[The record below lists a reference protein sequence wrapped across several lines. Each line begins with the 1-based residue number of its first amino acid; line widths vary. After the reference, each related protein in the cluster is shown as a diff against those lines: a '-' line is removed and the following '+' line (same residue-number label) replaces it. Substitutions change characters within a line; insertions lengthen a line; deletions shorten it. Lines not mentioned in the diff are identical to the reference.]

1 MSAKLLEIITGKDD
15 VERVACKGN
24 IEQLNAYLKTR
35 PLFIPKRPRYFLDAA
50 SFTEQELMDVIQ
62 KETKELGGDQFEPW
76 ILEFDGK
83 KVLPAFSSQK
93 KMQAFSSKVSQEL
106 NKVFS
111 LGCIEILLENVI
123 KNIDVDVVD
132 LNRFSQKS
140 WEIQIGKQ
148 K

>member
-1 MSAKLLEIITGKDD
+1 MSAKLLEIIIGKDD

-24 IEQLNAYLKTR
+24 IELLNAYLKTR
-35 PLFIPKRPRYFLDAA
+35 PLFIPKRPKYFLDAA
-50 SFTEQELMDVIQ
+50 NFTQQELMDVIQ

-123 KNIDVDVVD
+123 KNLDVDVVD
-132 LNRFSQKS
+132 LNRFSKKS
-140 WEIQIGKQ
+140 WEIQIGK
-148 K
+148 KK